1 MRPDPDHDAVLAR
14 EDAHQVVEAPPGT
27 GKTHLSIRLAGHL
40 VSGLAPHQRVLV
52 LTFSSEARTQLEAE
66 AARQLTPA
74 QRRLMEIT
82 NYHRFFYRN
91 VLAYR
96 RALGLPLESGLGS
109 WNARRE
115 ALRRTRMEGLA
126 ELEKR
131 SGVLE
136 ALSEL
141 RFERFRDHRS
151 PKPEAVEV
159 LMAAVRG
166 EHGAGRLIF
175 EDLGALFWQL
185 MEEIP
190 SVAAAFRERYRA
202 VIADEHQD
210 ASGLQD
216 AVARRLGSE
225 RLIVLADPMQLIHGW
240 RGASQSRLD
249 AHLREAAVTHSLT
262 TPHRWHGDM
271 VAGTWL
277 LALRAR
283 LQGGAADAPRPAGL
297 RVMSYEAGK
306 GLNPAKP
313 TLKFEIPRLFSG
325 GMRTIA
331 VLSSGNRE
339 VAELRNY
346 LSKQRMYP
354 RQVGGDDFEEA
365 QLVIEQ
371 LPLLNDPATV
381 ARHALEQLQ
390 ALVPGLEG
398 SLVTQVQNRL
408 KDDGV
413 NFTRASDAAKPF
425 LQALQVIYTQGS
437 IGFFEAVDRMLG
449 ASIKAG
455 HNLPRREAAQALRR
469 TAASLAP
476 AAQIDDALEIFR
488 KRTLAAAHAAPRM
501 GRGLYVMTVHQAK
514 GKEFDAVILCP
525 ASRRYFPDEPERR
538 RLFYVAITRA
548 SKRWRLLVPQDDPS
562 PLLNCLP

>member
-1 MRPDPDHDAVLAR
+1 MRPDPDHDAVLAC
-14 EDAHQVVEAPPGT
+14 EEAHQVVEAPPGT

-40 VSGLAPHQRVLV
+40 ADGLARHQRVLV
-52 LTFSSEARTQLEAE
+52 LTFSNQARTQLEAE

-74 QRRLMEIT
+74 QRPFVEIT

-115 ALRRTRMEGLA
+115 ALRRTRMDGLA

-136 ALSEL
+136 ALCEL

-151 PKPEAVEV
+151 PTSEAIEV
-159 LMAAVRG
+159 LMTAVRA

-185 MEEIP
+185 VEGNP

-216 AVARRLGSE
+216 AVARRLGSQ
-225 RLIVLADPMQLIHGW
+225 RLVVLADPMQLIHGW
-240 RGASQSRLD
+240 RGASRSRLD
-249 AHLREAAVTHSLT
+249 AHLKEAAVTHSLT

-283 LQGGAADAPRPAGL
+283 LQGGTADAPRPAGF
-297 RVMSYEAGK
+297 RVMTFAGGK
-306 GLNPAKP
+306 GLNPAKA
-313 TLKFEIPRLFSG
+313 TLKFEIPRLFSE
-325 GMRTIA
+325 GMQTIA
-331 VLSSGNRE
+331 LLSSGNRE

-346 LSKQRMYP
+346 LTNQRMYP

-365 QLVIEQ
+365 QMVIEQ

-381 ARHALEQLQ
+381 ARHALEQLK

-413 NFTRASDAAKPF
+413 NFARASDAAKPF
-425 LQALQVIYTQGS
+425 LEALQAVYTHGS
-437 IGFFEAVDRMLG
+437 VGFFEAVDRMLG
-449 ASIKAG
+449 TCIEEG
-455 HNLPRREAAQALRR
+455 HNLPRREATQALRR

-476 AAQIDDALEIFR
+476 AAQMDDALEVFG
-488 KRTLAAAHAAPRM
+488 KHALAAAHAAPRM

-525 ASRRYFPDEPERR
+525 ASRRYFPDDPERR
-538 RLFYVAITRA
+538 RLFYVAVTRA
-548 SKRWRLLVPQDDPS
+548 SKAWRLLVPQDDPS
-562 PLLNCLP
+562 PLMNSLP